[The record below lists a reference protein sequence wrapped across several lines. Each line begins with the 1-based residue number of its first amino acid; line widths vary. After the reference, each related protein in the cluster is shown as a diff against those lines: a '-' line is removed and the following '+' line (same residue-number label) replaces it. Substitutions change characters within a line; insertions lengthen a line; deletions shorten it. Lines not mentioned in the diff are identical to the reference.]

1 MQDLRGKTAVV
12 GAAGSGIGRALAIAL
27 AAEGMNV
34 ALLDIR
40 REPIEEL
47 RTQLG
52 THGGKSGAY
61 QVDVGDRG
69 SVRAMADA
77 IERELGDVDLLCSN
91 VGVIFTGT
99 SIDET
104 PDEMFDWMMN
114 VNVGGTF
121 NIVKAFVPNMRKRGK
136 GGHVTVTSSAA
147 GLHIIP
153 NEHFGA
159 YAAAKMAV
167 VGLGEDL
174 RDKLA
179 ADGIGVSVIAPGRV
193 FTNAARSGMQ
203 RPERFGGP
211 FERENPPPLVDAM
224 DPADAAKI
232 IIRGIRE
239 NAPYIFTR
247 LGDRA
252 SVERRFNAM
261 LADFDRWDRI
271 IPELHLGPTRTDPQ

>member
-1 MQDLRGKTAVV
+1 MQDFRGKTAVV

-40 REPIEEL
+40 PDPIEGL
-47 RTQLG
+47 RTQIT
-52 THGGKSGAY
+52 THGGKIGAY
-61 QVDVGDRG
+61 PVDVGDRP
-69 SVRAMADA
+69 SVRRMAEA
-77 IERELGDVDLLCSN
+77 VERDLGDVDLLCSN
-91 VGVIFTGT
+91 VGVIFTGKP
-99 SIDET
+99 IEET

-114 VNVGGTF
+114 VNVTGTF
-121 NIVKAFVPNMRKRGK
+121 NVIKAFVTKMRKRGK

-147 GLHIIP
+147 GLHVIAGA
-153 NEHFGA
+153 HFGA

-203 RPERFGGP
+203 RPARFGGP
-211 FERENPPPLVDAM
+211 FEREDLHRLVDAM

-232 IIRGIRE
+232 IIRGIRD

-247 LGDRA
+247 LGDRVN
-252 SVERRFNAM
+252 VEGRFNAM
-261 LADFDRWDRI
+261 LADFD
-271 IPELHLGPTRTDPQ
+271 PLGTRDPRAPSRTDED

>member
-1 MQDLRGKTAVV
+1 MQELRGKTAVV

-47 RTQLG
+47 HTQI
-52 THGGKSGAY
+52 TAHGGKIGAY
-61 QVDVGDRG
+61 QVDVGDRA
-69 SVRAMADA
+69 SVRRLAEAV
-77 IERELGDVDLLCSN
+77 ERDLGDVDLLCSN
-91 VGVIFTGT
+91 VGVIFTGKP
-99 SIDET
+99 IEET

-114 VNVGGTF
+114 VNVAGTF
-121 NIVKAFVPNMRKRGK
+121 NIIKAFVPKMRRRGK

-147 GLHIIP
+147 GLHVIWDQQ
-153 NEHFGA
+153 FGA

-167 VGLGEDL
+167 IGLGEDL

-193 FTNAARSGMQ
+193 FTNAALSGMQ

-211 FERENPPPLVDAM
+211 FAREDLPRLVDAM

-232 IIRGIRE
+232 IIRGIRD

-252 SVERRFNAM
+252 NVERRFTGM
-261 LADFDRWDRI
+261 LADFDRWERV
-271 IPELHLGPTRTDPQ
+271 IPELQLGPTRTDPL